1 MKGKGK
7 CKSVV
12 RREPGEEAS
21 EKVNQG
27 GRGRPRRSAD
37 SKIPPSFSFFFFLF
51 SFLHLIN
58 SMRHFEDDLCVSS
71 A

>member
-27 GRGRPRRSAD
+27 GTGRPRRSAD
-37 SKIPPSFSFFFFLF
+37 SKIPPSFFLFFFTF
-51 SFLHLIN
+51 
-58 SMRHFEDDLCVSS
+58 D
-71 A
+71 

>member
-37 SKIPPSFSFFFFLF
+37 SKIPPSFFF

>member
-12 RREPGEEAS
+12 GREPGEEAS

-27 GRGRPRRSAD
+27 GRGRPRESAD
-37 SKIPPSFSFFFFLF
+37 SKIPPKFFFSFF

>member
-1 MKGKGK
+1 MTGKGK

-27 GRGRPRRSAD
+27 GTGRPRRSAD
-37 SKIPPSFSFFFFLF
+37 SKIPPSFFLF
-51 SFLHLIN
+51 FFLHLIN

>member
-12 RREPGEEAS
+12 GREPGEEAS

-27 GRGRPRRSAD
+27 GRGRPRESAD
-37 SKIPPSFSFFFFLF
+37 SKIPPKFFFSFFFFF
-51 SFLHLIN
+51 TF
-58 SMRHFEDDLCVSS
+58 D
-71 A
+71 